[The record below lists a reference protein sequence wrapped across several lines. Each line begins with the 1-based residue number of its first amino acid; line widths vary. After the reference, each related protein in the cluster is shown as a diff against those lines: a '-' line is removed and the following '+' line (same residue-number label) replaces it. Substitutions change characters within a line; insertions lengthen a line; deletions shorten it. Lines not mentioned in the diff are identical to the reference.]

1 MSQPKKLHLTWTGNN
16 WDYNVTFPS
25 GREVVMTAP
34 GGSSEKGAGPMEF
47 MLASVAGCTGVD
59 MLSILQ
65 KMRQDV
71 RGVDVE
77 ITGARADDYPMV
89 YTGAHLVYTITGHN
103 VDEKSVRRAIELSMT
118 KYCSASIMFK
128 RAGAQVTTEYH
139 IVEAAQ
145 T

>member
-25 GREVVMTAP
+25 GREVLMTAP

-65 KMRQDV
+65 KMREDV
-71 RGVDVE
+71 QGVDVE
-77 ITGARADDYPMV
+77 ITGVRADDYPMV
-89 YTGAHLVYTITGHN
+89 YTDVHLAYTVTGHN
-103 VDEKSVRRAIELSMT
+103 VDEKSVQRAIELSMT
-118 KYCSASIMFK
+118 KYCSASIIFK
-128 RAGAQVTTEYH
+128 RAGVKVTTEYH
-139 IVEAAQ
+139 IVETAPQ
-145 T
+145 